1 MPLDSIIRSAVKI
14 ADKISDPVQ
23 ETFTHVVWMGA
34 DGFGASYPP
43 LVVPGV
49 KAIFVSKTVMV
60 ETTSGKTT
68 QQRATLTFLKQ
79 MPDYAVVGRTNPI
92 DGNDQFVFADGSV
105 GRPVP
110 GVTGL
115 RKGTSFI
122 LEVVL
127 Q

>member
-23 ETFTHVVWMGA
+23 ETFTHVVWRGSNGLGA
-34 DGFGASYPP
+34 ELPP

-49 KAIFVSKTVMV
+49 KALFVSKTVMG
-60 ETTSGKTT
+60 ETKDGKVT
-68 QQRATLTFLKQ
+68 QQRATLTFLKT
-79 MPDYAVVGRTNPI
+79 MPNYAVAGRTNPI
-92 DGNDQFVFADGSV
+92 DGNDKFIFADGSV
-105 GRPVP
+105 ARPVP
-110 GVTGL
+110 QVAGL